1 MFVGQLLFSLNE
13 VNSTNDFL
21 IKKLESERL
30 LEGTI
35 VITKQQTKGK
45 GQRGKS
51 WLSSDGQSLLF
62 SLLLY
67 PKCAIQQQFY
77 LNKAIAVSICQALS
91 EINIKA
97 KIKWP
102 NDIYVGKKK
111 IAGILIE
118 NTINSSQLK
127 QSIVGVGLNVN
138 QAEFSSELLN
148 PTSIRLHLGKELD
161 ISSFLEVVC
170 VFLEKNYLLF
180 KNNSDDKIDEVYHS
194 YLYRYLQNTS
204 FKKDGEYFESKIIG
218 VNALGLLELEM
229 HSRITTFS
237 MGELTFV

>member
-1 MFVGQLLFSLNE
+1 MGKNNEFFPYFALMDTMFVGQLLFSLNE

-35 VITKQQTKGK
+35 VTAKQQTNGK

-51 WLSSDGQSLLF
+51 WLSSNGQSLLF

-77 LNKAIAVSICQALS
+77 LNKAVAVSICQALS
-91 EINIKA
+91 EINIQA

-111 IAGILIE
+111 NCGY
-118 NTINSSQLK
+118 
-127 QSIVGVGLNVN
+127 LNRKYN
-138 QAEFSSELLN
+138 PFLSAEAKYSGN
-148 PTSIRLHLGKELD
+148 W
-161 ISSFLEVVC
+161 
-170 VFLEKNYLLF
+170 
-180 KNNSDDKIDEVYHS
+180 
-194 YLYRYLQNTS
+194 
-204 FKKDGEYFESKIIG
+204 SKC
-218 VNALGLLELEM
+218 
-229 HSRITTFS
+229 
-237 MGELTFV
+237 